1 MLGGLLST
9 AGSSGLATPPLERL
23 LASPQLLRPVS
34 KLEAQAWLDWSDDSV
49 EKAEEALAS

>member
-34 KLEAQAWLDWSDDSV
+34 KLEAQAWLDDPR
-49 EKAEEALAS
+49 EKGQPATFE